1 MPSINR
7 IRVNN
12 VKYNFGTQYYDDF
25 TMRMY
30 GKNTLYDLANGGGKS
45 VLMLL
50 LMQNMIPNC
59 TLDEKQPIEKLFRT
73 GNGNTTIHS
82 LVEWKLDEQDRKEG
96 YRYMTTGFC
105 ARKAKDVEGETAKK
119 DVAAIEYFNYCIFY
133 REYNKNDIINLPLSK
148 DKERITLQGLRNYLK
163 ELEHR
168 DMSLKV
174 CIFDRKGEYQRF
186 ISGYGLHESQWEIIR
201 GINKTEG
208 HVRTYFETNYKTT
221 RKVVEDLLIEGIIEK
236 AYAVKTMRDGEDSDT
251 MAKMLMDIKEQLTI
265 LAKKKKD
272 ITSYDHQAELIE
284 VLRDKVASFM
294 SLYQEQTNME
304 KLLADICV
312 TGEEFVKND
321 AETLEKLE
329 QTRNGKRAAK
339 DDQRKRME
347 CLKVARDKRY
357 LEQLYG
363 QIKQAEKQLE
373 MEQSRLE
380 TEQAEFAKKES
391 INEYLE
397 YVDDRRKKDELEA
410 WVKAQMNASAFD
422 ETQLY
427 TYAYNIKMR
436 MDVQMTNLRNQIA
449 ADTEELKREVA
460 KQKYNEKMLAEMQ
473 VQQAVYEHSKQ
484 EAETQIRQLSEQ
496 LSAIRM
502 EMNEIRFT
510 KVDEQ
515 LAESKEL
522 LASLQEQQTQ
532 EEALVADCRKQ
543 EEAQK
548 ERLMQLRLQQA
559 ENEKQLASDEGTG
572 I

>member
-82 LVEWKLDEQDRKEG
+82 LVEWKLDEQDRAEG

-105 ARKAKDVEGETAKK
+105 ARKAKEVEGEAAKK

-133 REYNKNDIINLPLSK
+133 REYNKNDIINLPLSR
-148 DKERITLQGLRNYLK
+148 DKERITFQGLRNYLK

-174 CIFDRKGEYQRF
+174 RIFDRKGEYQRF
-186 ISGYGLHESQWEIIR
+186 ISHYGLHESQWEIIR

-251 MAKMLMDIKEQLTI
+251 MAKMLMDIKEQLTV
-265 LAKKKKD
+265 LARKKKD
-272 ITSYDHQAELIE
+272 IASYDHQAELME

-294 SLYQEQTNME
+294 
-304 KLLADICV
+304 
-312 TGEEFVKND
+312 
-321 AETLEKLE
+321 
-329 QTRNGKRAAK
+329 
-339 DDQRKRME
+339 
-347 CLKVARDKRY
+347 
-357 LEQLYG
+357 
-363 QIKQAEKQLE
+363 
-373 MEQSRLE
+373 
-380 TEQAEFAKKES
+380 
-391 INEYLE
+391 
-397 YVDDRRKKDELEA
+397 
-410 WVKAQMNASAFD
+410 
-422 ETQLY
+422 
-427 TYAYNIKMR
+427 
-436 MDVQMTNLRNQIA
+436 
-449 ADTEELKREVA
+449 
-460 KQKYNEKMLAEMQ
+460 
-473 VQQAVYEHSKQ
+473 
-484 EAETQIRQLSEQ
+484 
-496 LSAIRM
+496 
-502 EMNEIRFT
+502 
-510 KVDEQ
+510 
-515 LAESKEL
+515 
-522 LASLQEQQTQ
+522 
-532 EEALVADCRKQ
+532 
-543 EEAQK
+543 
-548 ERLMQLRLQQA
+548 
-559 ENEKQLASDEGTG
+559 
-572 I
+572 